1 MATYPLNPVEQEL
14 IRSIEASARKR
25 SSPRNNYIKIR
36 PTQQCLLRIFKLL
49 DSLKDQLKQLR
60 EKGELS
66 AVDMGSIEKTKVR
79 MCTVELLLGD
89 HP

>member
-1 MATYPLNPVEQEL
+1 MYVHSHTPYVHAYVCGRLRL
-14 IRSIEASARKR
+14 SIFLSLQ
-25 SSPRNNYIKIR
+25 IR

-79 MCTVELLLGD
+79 MCTVELLLRD